1 MKRFVALFAI
11 VVVLILIGVI
21 ILMFPKLGGLRS
33 YSVTIPKLS
42 GGVNT
47 SEAPHLIND
56 NQLTDSLNM
65 WWERGAL
72 RSRPGLWTGED
83 EIHDRYMRKS
93 AELSSDLVDMSLYVY
108 PIANK
113 YYINRYAR
121 YQSASR
127 ASAEARV
134 CIFDE
139 HGYFD
144 DFAGGIG
151 IVNLSPDIPD
161 FTMLLIPVNSS
172 ATNTLSQYGAIAFT
186 SPSDVYGVAPGVFED
201 LSDRVYIP
209 AVMINGTPSETELEL
224 AVSGTINEAY
234 NLLTPKYKCTYTSGP
249 PGKYYALPMKNV
261 QSEVKVRYTNV
272 LGILE
277 EFTIEV
283 GDDRSYTSGYNV
295 RINRTGGYVWFE
307 SGTGIPIALPDAGI
321 RNNIEII
328 AELPSSTAEKNKEKI
343 CGMTLNTWYGGD
355 ASGLRG
361 GTRLFVSGN
370 PEYPNLVHW
379 SDVNNP
385 LYFPEGNFK
394 YVGGDSQRVT
404 GFGKQGGMLIVFKE
418 KETYRFGIE
427 TAEVTTQAVEAGIAV
442 TNDYVFTVVPINS
455 YIGCDVPN
463 TIQLCSNNLVWM
475 NTNGKVYTL
484 VSANQYNENTIKEVS
499 LNIES
504 KIKEH
509 TAEELKNA
517 SAADY
522 DGRYYLLIGNKIY
535 VQDYRNSPFVYY
547 GSYVDDKK
555 AQRGME
561 WYIWDVAIKGITWHR
576 ILGEGTKPVMCGSY
590 FDESDNLVMINYVFS
605 GRDDTSPDGSSAPV
619 NCMFQTKVFDF
630 GNPSTFKNIGQMYL
644 GVGRES
650 TEAVLRISYLTD
662 RGVVQDAY
670 SLHPIKEPAGEG
682 TSEYID
688 VRKITP
694 RLNRILRF
702 GIRVEADAAM
712 AVDSMMLKYTPYGG
726 VR

>member
-1 MKRFVALFAI
+1 
-11 VVVLILIGVI
+11 
-21 ILMFPKLGGLRS
+21 
-33 YSVTIPKLS
+33 
-42 GGVNT
+42 
-47 SEAPHLIND
+47 
-56 NQLTDSLNM
+56 
-65 WWERGAL
+65 
-72 RSRPGLWTGED
+72 
-83 EIHDRYMRKS
+83 
-93 AELSSDLVDMSLYVY
+93 
-108 PIANK
+108 
-113 YYINRYAR
+113 
-121 YQSASR
+121 
-127 ASAEARV
+127 
-134 CIFDE
+134 
-139 HGYFD
+139 
-144 DFAGGIG
+144 
-151 IVNLSPDIPD
+151 
-161 FTMLLIPVNSS
+161 
-172 ATNTLSQYGAIAFT
+172 
-186 SPSDVYGVAPGVFED
+186 
-201 LSDRVYIP
+201 LSDKVYIP
-209 AVMINGTPSETELEL
+209 TVMINGTPSETKLEL

-261 QSEVKVRYTNV
+261 QSKVKVRYTNSS
-272 LGILE
+272 GILE

-283 GDDRSYTSGYNV
+283 GDDRSHTIGYNV

-307 SGTGIPIALPDAGI
+307 SGTGNPIALPDAGI

-328 AELPSSTAEKNKEKI
+328 AELPSSTARKNKEKI

-394 YVGGDSQRVT
+394 YVGSDSQRVT
-404 GFGKQGGMLIVFKE
+404 GFGKQGDMLIVFKE

-576 ILGEGTKPVMCGSY
+576 IVGEGTKPVMCGSY

-650 TEAVLRISYLTD
+650 TEPVLRISYLTD